1 MSIVI
6 AISSLLVAYLL
17 GAIPTGFWVAKLVK
31 GIDIRK
37 EGSGSTGATNVLR
50 CVGKKEAAFV
60 MFFDIFKGYLAVAI
74 AIYLESAYSCDLF
87 GVRGLLPVIAAV
99 ISLVG
104 HSKSIF
110 LNFQGGKS
118 VATGL
123 GTYFAL
129 NWIVAII
136 AFTLWAFLIFVTRYV
151 SLASIIGTFSCIVTM
166 IALGS
171 PIPYVVYTFIA
182 FTYITARHTENVKR
196 LMKGTEP
203 KFGKKAPDSDKDNM
217 LKEVANDQ
225 ANPESQ
231 T

>member
-6 AISSLLVAYLL
+6 AISSLVLAYLL
-17 GAIPTGFWVAKLVK
+17 GSIPTGFWVAKIAK

-74 AIYLESAYSCDLF
+74 SIYLESAYSAELF
-87 GVRGLLPVIAAV
+87 GVRGLLPVFAAV

-129 NWIVAII
+129 NWLVAVC
-136 AFTLWAFLIFVTRYV
+136 AFSLWVTLIFVTRYV
-151 SLASIIGTFSCIVTM
+151 SLASIIGTFSCLVFM
-166 IALGS
+166 ILFGS
-171 PIPYVVYTFIA
+171 PLPYIIYAVIA
-182 FTYITARHTENVKR
+182 FTYITARHKENVKR
-196 LMKGTEP
+196 LMNGTEP
-203 KFGKKAPDSDKDNM
+203 KFGKKATDKKEDSPKGD
-217 LKEVANDQ
+217 AN
-225 ANPESQ
+225 E
-231 T
+231 

>member
-6 AISSLLVAYLL
+6 AISSLLIAYLL
-17 GAIPTGFWVAKLVK
+17 GSIPTGYWVAKLVK
-31 GIDIRK
+31 GIDIRN

-74 AIYLESAYSCDLF
+74 SIFLESAYQAQLF
-87 GVRGLLPVIAAV
+87 GIHGLLPVIAAV

-110 LNFQGGKS
+110 LNFKGGKS

-129 NWIVAII
+129 NWLVAVC
-136 AFTLWAFLIFVTRYV
+136 AFSLWVTLIFVTRYV
-151 SLASIIGTFSCIVTM
+151 SLASILGTFSCLVFM
-166 IALGS
+166 ILFGS
-171 PIPYVVYTFIA
+171 PLPYIIYAVIA
-182 FTYITARHTENVKR
+182 FVYITGRHKENIKR
-196 LMKGTEP
+196 LMNGTEP
-203 KFGKKAPDSDKDNM
+203 KFGKKADNTKEDS
-217 LKEVANDQ
+217 LKEDENEE
-225 ANPESQ
+225 NK
-231 T
+231 

>member
-1 MSIVI
+1 MSILI
-6 AISSLLVAYLL
+6 AIGSLFVAYLL
-17 GAIPTGFWVAKLVK
+17 GAIPTGYWVAKLAK

-60 MFFDIFKGYLAVAI
+60 MFFDIFKGYLAVAL
-74 AIYLESAYSCDLF
+74 AVYLESAYACDLF
-87 GVRGLLPVIAAV
+87 GVRGLLPVAAAV

-129 NWIVAII
+129 NWAVAVV
-136 AFTLWAFLIFVTRYV
+136 AFALWVSLIYITRYV
-151 SLASIIGTFSCIVTM
+151 SLASIAGCLSCIITM
-166 IALGS
+166 ILFGS
-171 PIPYVVYTFIA
+171 PLPYVIYAFIA
-182 FTYITARHTENVKR
+182 FTYITARHKENVKR
-196 LMKGTEP
+196 LLNGTEP
-203 KFGKKAPDSDKDNM
+203 KFGKKAADNKDKDDNN
-217 LKEVANDQ
+217 EQ

>member
-6 AISSLLVAYLL
+6 AISSLLIAYLL
-17 GAIPTGFWVAKLVK
+17 GSIPTGFWVAKLAK
-31 GIDIRK
+31 GIDIRE

-74 AIYLESAYSCDLF
+74 SIYLETAYSSELF

-129 NWIVAII
+129 NWLVAVC
-136 AFTLWAFLIFVTRYV
+136 AFSLWVTLIFLTRYV
-151 SLASIIGTFSCIVTM
+151 SLASIIGTFSCLVFM
-166 IALGS
+166 ILFGS
-171 PIPYVVYTFIA
+171 PLPYIIYAVIA
-182 FTYITARHTENVKR
+182 FVYITARHKENIKR
-196 LMKGTEP
+196 LMNGTEP
-203 KFGKKAPDSDKDNM
+203 KFGKKANNE
-217 LKEVANDQ
+217 KENSPKEDE
-225 ANPESQ
+225 NE
-231 T
+231 

>member
-17 GAIPTGFWVAKLVK
+17 GAIPTGFWVAKLAK

-87 GVRGLLPVIAAV
+87 GVRGLLPVFAAV
-99 ISLVG
+99 ISLIG

-129 NWIVAII
+129 NWQVAII
-136 AFTLWAFLIFVTRYV
+136 AFSLWVFLIFVTRYV

-166 IALGS
+166 ILFGS
-171 PIPYVVYTFIA
+171 PVPYIVYTLIA
-182 FTYITARHTENVKR
+182 FTYITARHTENIKR
-196 LMKGTEP
+196 LMNGTEP
-203 KFGKKAPDSDKDNM
+203 KFGQKAKDNKENTS
-217 LKEVANDQ
+217 KEVANDQ

-231 T
+231 I

>member
-1 MSIVI
+1 MSLVI
-6 AISSLLVAYLL
+6 AISSLVLAYLL
-17 GAIPTGFWVAKLVK
+17 GSIPTGFWVAKLAK

-74 AIYLESAYSCDLF
+74 SIYLESAYSCQLF
-87 GVRGLLPVIAAV
+87 GIHGLLPVIAAV

-129 NWIVAII
+129 NWLVAVC
-136 AFTLWAFLIFVTRYV
+136 AFSLWVTLIFVTRYV
-151 SLASIIGTFSCIVTM
+151 SLASIIGTFSCLVFM
-166 IALGS
+166 ILFGS
-171 PIPYVVYTFIA
+171 PLPYIIYAVIA
-182 FTYITARHTENVKR
+182 FTYITARHKENVKR
-196 LMKGTEP
+196 LLNGTEP
-203 KFGKKAPDSDKDNM
+203 KFGKKAADKKDDSPP
-217 LKEVANDQ
+217 KEDQ
-225 ANPESQ
+225 NE
-231 T
+231 